1 VPKIVDHE
9 ARRRDFIAAAYATIM
24 EEGLARTT
32 VRAVARKAG
41 YTTGALVH
49 YFKDKDE
56 LIREA
61 LDYFG
66 NEVRGRMRS
75 AQGAQTGRAA
85 LRETLVESLP
95 TDARA
100 ASSWRVWLALWY
112 HSESSADMRDEERRR
127 YREWIGRLARM
138 IEESKLLGEL
148 PTSVDAREEA
158 RMLVAL
164 VDGLGVQYLMAGRR
178 MGAVQMT
185 AAIDRY
191 LDRLY
196 PSKPPSAKAHNPR

>member
-9 ARRRDFIAAAYATIM
+9 ARRRDFIAAAYQTIM
-24 EEGLARTT
+24 EEGLANTT
-32 VRAVARKAG
+32 VRAVAKKAG

-49 YFKDKDE
+49 YFAGKEE

-66 NEVRGRMRS
+66 REVRGRMQS
-75 AQGAQTGRAA
+75 AHRQQTGRAA
-85 LRETLVESLP
+85 LRETVLESLP
-95 TDARA
+95 TDKRS

-112 HSESSADMRDEERRR
+112 HSESSTDMRTEERRR

-138 IEESKLLGEL
+138 IEESKSLGEL
-148 PTSVDAREEA
+148 PASIDARAEA
-158 RMLVAL
+158 RTLVAL
-164 VDGLGVQYLMAGRR
+164 VDGLGVQFLMSSAR
-178 MGAVQMT
+178 MSAAEMT
-185 AAIDRY
+185 STVDRH

-196 PSKPPSAKAHNPR
+196 ATQHSR